1 MIRCFP
7 DSQRCRSLGEWLA
20 SGGRKPSPIP
30 ARRHF
35 VEQLTDQPPE
45 DTSWQALPE
54 LAADFSRSV
63 EEASSR
69 LVSAA
74 EQLTSMTTKFLETG
88 SRLDQAV
95 DSHHEIEAASRRSA
109 EAAAAAA
116 AEASAAVERARAAQ
130 DAAEG
135 FQQRVE
141 NDYGEMPHLSATSKS
156 GSLPFPSSP
165 GPCRPTSRL
174 R

>member
-1 MIRCFP
+1 M
-7 DSQRCRSLGEWLA
+7 
-20 SGGRKPSPIP
+20 
-30 ARRHF
+30 
-35 VEQLTDQPPE
+35 EQLTDQPPE

-141 NDYGEMPHLSATSKS
+141 NDYGEMAALVRDIQERIAALSVLSRPLPTDQPPSLVS
-156 GSLPFPSSP
+156 GHEGPELTIVRGHAVWGDPSAQLERSDLE
-165 GPCRPTSRL
+165 G
-174 R
+174 